1 VLEPLLD
8 QALLVCK
15 ETTPECAGRDI
26 TTILNIYLIAVENGL
41 TDNPD
46 REQLMETLE
55 EGGVLD
61 LIYAELRKNPCMTH
75 LCDELSNT
83 ALRIM
88 ASAIDWANFSP
99 DVYDNLMN
107 NLSEAMNLVNG
118 MEGATFNQQVDSMT
132 QYTMHYAQE
141 YGFDI
146 PESMAKMAATAMVE
160 QLSGSG
166 KLDAEALD
174 EFFDYYLNGN

>member
-1 VLEPLLD
+1 
-8 QALLVCK
+8 
-15 ETTPECAGRDI
+15 
-26 TTILNIYLIAVENGL
+26 
-41 TDNPD
+41 
-46 REQLMETLE
+46 
-55 EGGVLD
+55 
-61 LIYAELRKNPCMTH
+61 
-75 LCDELSNT
+75 
-83 ALRIM
+83 
-88 ASAIDWANFSP
+88 
-99 DVYDNLMN
+99 MN